1 MGVWAKPAP
10 GTTTNA
16 EGSDE
21 RSALI
26 EAGTEDL
33 GEITE
38 TNGNGDLDA
47 AGDGKDI
54 VVFSAPSFYVLETDP
69 FVKIDILRIG
79 QLQGHV
85 RCSFYCRDGSACD
98 GIKYKAVAG
107 EVEFADGVDMA
118 TVSVPIYGTSD
129 WSATLDFRVHIC
141 EPVNCAIGDHLD
153 HCLVKIVDVDKF
165 PSNSLFKHYVPDPA
179 QNNLREYVEEIS
191 GTFLCWHYMSLVTRM
206 GNNKLKVFLTI
217 LFDQTKTLYVCLQLY
232 LWIYVPDVLFNHED
246 ENDEELF
253 VIIEEDRRTSQLK
266 TAFIVGLL
274 YCLPM
279 FVLML
284 WDKVKLFMDTKGNV
298 RTYMQCNLFRRYLNY
313 SENSRQRVLPAH
325 MQVAVLK
332 QAQELSQGFVAVL
345 DLFGIFAKIL
355 AILYFIKK
363 ENPGALKYECVQV
376 GIAFAWILFRYQCMS
391 PPEDV
396 MDRQNEVSDT
406 VDDTCEK
413 YRVIANYYKRPLM
426 NKLFAQK
433 VGEWRNADI
442 REENYEMDTTYLLK
456 WLGPTFIGLYIWQIA
471 PDMLDEKLELGQL
484 LGTIVSFREI
494 NEGICEFLE
503 IFNQANKM
511 LEPLREYTVMLNY
524 KTDVEES
531 SQISKRR
538 RAAMRRAR
546 KRVNRE
552 KGDPTNKMTV
562 DLIDVQYIYP
572 GRTDTVFADARITVQ
587 QGTMVG
593 LCGDHGVGKAT
604 FLRILAHELKPTR
617 GEVFIPTHL
626 RHLLVSQEV
635 YLVRGSVWTNLTYGT
650 ERRQNESEAQTLA
663 MRKRIEAM
671 LRKLGIWSSIKPI
684 LDRQGVTTE
693 ESFLDDNVDTGK
705 SCLMEI
711 QRWCPC
717 CQGRKQ
723 IPFEEDSDWQ
733 DTLSYSTKLKIHLA
747 RAYLSTAEVLIMQ
760 RPLHHFNQQE
770 GLQILE
776 INREYVANR
785 GMCLPASTRETRR
798 PRTLFFSVETPEHA
812 MLSDICIEIMDGGI
826 VAQHNLNSITKLE
839 RETLRAHFSKSKTG
853 TSKYTDMCI
862 EEEEL
867 KEADAGVKG

>member
-1 MGVWAKPAP
+1 MIDAANENNDV
-10 GTTTNA
+10 
-16 EGSDE
+16 
-21 RSALI
+21 
-26 EAGTEDL
+26 L
-33 GEITE
+33 GE
-38 TNGNGDLDA
+38 TNGDFDG
-47 AGDGKDI
+47 AGEGKDT
-54 VVFSAPSFYVLETDP
+54 VVFAAPLFYVLETDP
-69 FVKIDILRIG
+69 QVKIDILRIG

-85 RCSFYCRDGSACD
+85 RCSFYCRDGSAVD
-98 GIKYKAVAG
+98 GVKYKAVAG

-118 TVSVPIYGTSD
+118 TVSIPIYGTSD

-141 EPVNCAIGDHLD
+141 DSVNCAIGDHLE

-165 PSNSLFKHYVPDPA
+165 PSNSLFAHYQPDGT
-179 QNNLREYVEEIS
+179 QNNLREYVEEVS
-191 GTFLCWHYMSLVTRM
+191 GTRLAFFYMSLLTRM
-206 GNNKLKVFLTI
+206 GNNRLKVFTTI

-232 LWIYVPDVLFNHED
+232 LWIYVPDVLFNHDD
-246 ENDEELF
+246 END
-253 VIIEEDRRTSQLK
+253 DRLLVQVEGNRRQSQLK

-279 FVLML
+279 FVLMV
-284 WDKVKLFMDTKGNV
+284 WDKVKLFMDTKGSV
-298 RTYMQCNLFRRYLNY
+298 CKYMQKNLFRRYLNY

-325 MQVAVLK
+325 MQVAILK
-332 QAQELSQGFVAVL
+332 QAQELSEGFVAML
-345 DLFGIFAKIL
+345 DLFGILTKIL
-355 AILYFIKK
+355 AILYFVRE
-363 ENPGALKYECVQV
+363 ENPGALKYEGVQV
-376 GIAFAWILFRYQCMS
+376 GIAFLWIMFRYQCMS

-396 MDRQNEVSDT
+396 LEKQNDVSDI

-413 YRVIANYYKRPLM
+413 FRCIANYYKRPLM
-426 NKLFAQK
+426 NKIFAQK
-433 VGEWRNADI
+433 VMEWRSAAL
-442 REENYEMDTTYLLK
+442 REENYEMDTFYLLK

-471 PDMLDEKLELGQL
+471 PDMLDEKLELGKL

-494 NEGICEFLE
+494 NEGLCEFLE
-503 IFNQANKM
+503 IFNSANKM

-524 KTDVEES
+524 KTDVEEN

-562 DLIDVQYIYP
+562 DLIDVQYVYP
-572 GRTDTVFADARITVQ
+572 GRQETIFADARITVQ

-593 LCGDHGVGKAT
+593 ICGEHAVGKAT
-604 FLRILAHELKPTR
+604 LLRILAHELKPTR

-635 YLVRGSVWTNLTYGT
+635 YLVRGSVWTNLTYGM
-650 ERRQNESEAQTLA
+650 ERRQQESEAETLA
-663 MRKRIEAM
+663 MRKRIETM
-671 LRKLGIWSSIKPI
+671 LRKLGIWSIIRPI

-693 ESFLDDNVDTGK
+693 ESFLDDNPDTGK
-705 SCLMEI
+705 SCLAEV

-717 CQGRKQ
+717 CAGRKV

-770 GLQILE
+770 GMQILE
-776 INREYVANR
+776 INREYVSNK
-785 GMCLPASTRETRR
+785 GLCLPVATREQRR
-798 PRTLFFSVETPEHA
+798 PRTLFFSVENPEHV
-812 MLSDICIEIMDGGI
+812 MQSDVCIEIMDGGL
-826 VAQHNLNSITKLE
+826 VAQHNLTSIGKIE

-853 TSKYTDMCI
+853 MSKYTDLCI

-867 KEADAGVKG
+867 KEIDDGVKG